1 MQVTATV
8 VAPLDPAALFAR
20 IDRLDNYPPWLD
32 IVQRVEVADA
42 HPDDAGPAWIVDL
55 GSRVGPLQRS
65 KRLRMVR
72 TVCDEPSEVR
82 FERREHDGRN
92 HSPWLLLAEITEL
105 EPKLSSMQMSLSYGG
120 SLFGPVLERLLQRE
134 IDASRPRLL
143 AWLEAE

>member
-32 IVQRVEVADA
+32 IVQRVEAADP
-42 HPDDAGPAWIVDL
+42 HPDDEGPAWIVDL

-72 TVCDEPSEVR
+72 TVCHEPSEVR

-92 HSPWLLLAEITEL
+92 HSPWVLSVEIDQE
-105 EPKLSSMQMSLSYGG
+105 EVELSSIKMTLSYGG

-143 AWLEAE
+143 AWLEAG

>member
-1 MQVTATV
+1 MQVTAAV
-8 VAPLDPAALFAR
+8 VAPVEPAALFAR
-20 IDRLDNYPPWLD
+20 IDQLDHYPRWLD
-32 IVQRVEVADA
+32 IVQRVEPAEPHAD
-42 HPDDAGPAWIVDL
+42 DEGPAWIVDL

-72 TVCDEPSEVR
+72 TVCDQPSEVR

-92 HSPWLLLAEITEL
+92 HSPWVLMVEINEIDDQR
-105 EPKLSSMQMSLSYGG
+105 SGMSMSLSYGG

-143 AWLEAE
+143 AWLEAG

>member
-1 MQVTATV
+1 M
-8 VAPLDPAALFAR
+8 APLEPAALFAR
-20 IDRLDNYPPWLD
+20 IDRLDHYPRWLD
-32 IVQRVEVADA
+32 IVQRVEAAEA
-42 HPDDAGPAWIVDL
+42 HANDEGPAWIVDL

-72 TVCDEPSEVR
+72 TVHDEPTEVR

-92 HSPWLLLAEITEL
+92 HSPWVLMVEINEIDDQR
-105 EPKLSSMQMSLSYGG
+105 SGMSMSLSYGG

-143 AWLEAE
+143 AWLEAG